1 MAATGASGSQR
12 WRFGSPFRDALDQ
25 APRWRAQVCVPG
37 QEGRPIMPSLNT
49 DRIRNTF
56 FYAPNGDPGFTFT
69 VIARASGL
77 QIGVRAEDVPGDAPG
92 NFGFVGPRDQGWAS
106 AVEHFGRYLA
116 KLSEHDR
123 KRRERQDEQRE
134 AGGN

>member
-1 MAATGASGSQR
+1 
-12 WRFGSPFRDALDQ
+12 
-25 APRWRAQVCVPG
+25 
-37 QEGRPIMPSLNT
+37 MPSLNT